1 MKEERKI
8 PADKDLQRLSF
19 GMVKRKLWNFIWD
32 LLEYSYK
39 YMDYF
44 MLAFIISLVLIPAL
58 ICNGLLYFFIALI
71 R

>member
-1 MKEERKI
+1 MKEERKH

-19 GMVKRKLWNFIWD
+19 GMVKRKLWNFFWD
-32 LLEYSYK
+32 LLDYSYK

-44 MLAFIISLVLIPAL
+44 MLAFIISLVVVPAL
-58 ICNGLLYFFIALI
+58 ICNGILYLIIALI